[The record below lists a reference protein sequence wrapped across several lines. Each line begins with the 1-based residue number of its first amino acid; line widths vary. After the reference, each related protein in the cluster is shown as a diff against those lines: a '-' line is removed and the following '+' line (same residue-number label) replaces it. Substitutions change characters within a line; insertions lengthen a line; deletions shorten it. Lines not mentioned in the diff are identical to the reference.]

1 MKDQAH
7 RKFSS
12 CIIHCHFFFSLICF
26 CNKNNAIST
35 EAIEGETT
43 QSPAQRMTPTDC
55 KGFWHGF
62 NHQATRYRTA
72 RMEPP
77 TEARPAARKIASTF
91 AARKSSSSIY
101 QHTSTTSIRR
111 TSTLQWRTP
120 HETHSYNEKFKDM
133 RALGHCLNRRSSRAM
148 VPPVILKDKEV
159 TRRTVKIPTVVLA
172 TWTHKYTVHWK
183 AAFIRRIFA
192 ALPPSKR

>member
-1 MKDQAH
+1 
-7 RKFSS
+7 
-12 CIIHCHFFFSLICF
+12 
-26 CNKNNAIST
+26 
-35 EAIEGETT
+35 
-43 QSPAQRMTPTDC
+43 MTPTDRKC
-55 KGFWHGF
+55 FWHSF
-62 NHQATRYRTA
+62 YHQPTRYKTTRMAAMWEARLVARKMASIFATRKY
-72 RMEPP
+72 
-77 TEARPAARKIASTF
+77 
-91 AARKSSSSIY
+91 SSSTY
-101 QHTSTTSIRR
+101 QDTSTTSIRR